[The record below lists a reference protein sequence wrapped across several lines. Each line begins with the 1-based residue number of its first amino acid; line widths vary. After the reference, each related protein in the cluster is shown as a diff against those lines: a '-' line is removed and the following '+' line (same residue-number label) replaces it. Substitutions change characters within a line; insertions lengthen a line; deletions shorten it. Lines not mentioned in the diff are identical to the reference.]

1 MRRDP
6 RPDGR
11 RTEVVLD
18 VDDLVDPDC
27 ATVDALARLQLEAGR
42 LGRRIVLRGAS
53 PALREL
59 IGLAGLGSVLPC
71 LGGPPTATTP
81 TDAASGVE
89 PRREPEER
97 EQPRGV
103 EEERDR
109 GDPVA

>member
-1 MRRDP
+1 MVRRDP

-27 ATVDALARLQLEAGR
+27 GTVDALARLQLEAGR

-71 LGGPPTATTP
+71 LAGPPTAAAP
-81 TDAASGVE
+81 DAASGVE
-89 PRREPEER
+89 PRGEPEER

-109 GDPVA
+109 ADPIA

>member
-1 MRRDP
+1 
-6 RPDGR
+6 
-11 RTEVVLD
+11 VLD

-53 PALREL
+53 PVLREL

-71 LGGPPTATTP
+71 LGGQSTAAAP
-81 TDAASGVE
+81 GPASGVE
-89 PRREPEER
+89 PRGEPEER